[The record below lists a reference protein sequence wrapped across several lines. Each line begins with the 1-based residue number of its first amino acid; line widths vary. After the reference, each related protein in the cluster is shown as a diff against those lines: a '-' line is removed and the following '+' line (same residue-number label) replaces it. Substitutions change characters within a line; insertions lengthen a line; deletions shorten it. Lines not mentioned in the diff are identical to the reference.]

1 MKKSK
6 IKLDELTC
14 PSCIAKIENVLSKT
28 TGIEEARVL
37 FNSSQVKVA
46 FKEDVISEDE
56 IIHVIEKLGYPV
68 LKKQTSI

>member
-68 LKKQTSI
+68 LKKQT